1 MTALIILG
9 ALLWSFVLFA
19 VLRRLAERR
28 AAQRAYAARCAER
41 DRQWWQAEA
50 ERVELW
56 REMQHVVCM
65 VKLEGWQQ

>member
-1 MTALIILG
+1 MTVLYIIG
-9 ALLWSFVLFA
+9 AVLWSIVLFA

-50 ERVELW
+50 ERVEVLHAA
-56 REMQHVVCM
+56 QHVM
-65 VKLEGWQQ
+65 LLARLEELR

>member
-1 MTALIILG
+1 MIAVYIVG
-9 ALLWSFVLFA
+9 ALLWSYVLLA

-50 ERVELW
+50 ERVEVLHAA
-56 REMQHVVCM
+56 QHVM
-65 VKLEGWQQ
+65 LMAKLERIVQ

>member
-1 MTALIILG
+1 MIALYIIG
-9 ALLWSFVLFA
+9 ALLWSYVLLA

-50 ERVELW
+50 ERVEVLHAA
-56 REMQHVVCM
+56 QHVM
-65 VKLEGWQQ
+65 LLARLEELR

>member
-1 MTALIILG
+1 MIALYIIG
-9 ALLWSFVLFA
+9 ALLWSYVLLV

-50 ERVELW
+50 ERVELLHKA
-56 REMQHVVCM
+56 QHVM
-65 VKLEGWQQ
+65 LIAKLERIAQ

>member
-1 MTALIILG
+1 MIVIYIVG

-50 ERVELW
+50 ERVEVLHAA
-56 REMQHVVCM
+56 QHIM
-65 VKLEGWQQ
+65 LMARLEELR

>member
-50 ERVELW
+50 ERVELLHKA
-56 REMQHVVCM
+56 QHVM
-65 VKLEGWQQ
+65 LIAKLERNAR

>member
-50 ERVELW
+50 ERVEVLHAA
-56 REMQHVVCM
+56 QHVM
-65 VKLEGWQQ
+65 LLARLEELR